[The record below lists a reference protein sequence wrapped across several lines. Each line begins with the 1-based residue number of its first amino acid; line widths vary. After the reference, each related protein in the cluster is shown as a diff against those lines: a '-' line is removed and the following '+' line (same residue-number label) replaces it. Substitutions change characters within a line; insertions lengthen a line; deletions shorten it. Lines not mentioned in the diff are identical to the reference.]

1 VPSLRP
7 RGLAGNSFRFFGA
20 RDNKKRLFAAA
31 FYKGEHMKRLSVI
44 GISLVVLV
52 ALAGVARADAPAKQE
67 GRVWY
72 DQNLTL
78 AFTPEWSFTV
88 MPGVRTE
95 FARSREN
102 LAGVQFLE
110 FFIGPNFTYKQGNLT
125 LKGSLWYYYMGYPTL
140 GRRTEQP
147 AGSGILN
154 CNLQLPGATNCQSTY
169 VFSHNLEIIPAAE
182 YRIGRWSIYD
192 RVILHNTFYADVY
205 NTDRTADLGL
215 SVNDQRWGWGTV
227 LRELV
232 QGRYALTDR
241 MGVLLAD
248 ELFFGIIEDSD
259 TKKLFKTNA
268 DGSHTATG
276 YTPTGYWKDGLR
288 YNRTYVG
295 IDFKVTPT
303 LTVAPMYMMEIGL
316 SPVDSGD
323 VTDIAHNLFVVVT
336 YVAKMWEDKK

>member
-1 VPSLRP
+1 
-7 RGLAGNSFRFFGA
+7 
-20 RDNKKRLFAAA
+20 
-31 FYKGEHMKRLSVI
+31 MKRLSVLA
-44 GISLVVLV
+44 ISLVSLV
-52 ALAGVARADAPAKQE
+52 ALAGVAQADAPAKQE

-95 FARSREN
+95 FARSREDS
-102 LAGVQFLE
+102 AGVQFLE
-110 FFIGPNFTYKQGNLT
+110 FFIGPNYTYRTGNLT
-125 LKGSLWYYYMGYPTL
+125 LKGSIWYYYMGYPTR
-140 GRRTEQP
+140 GRNAETP
-147 AGSGILN
+147 PGSGNLA
-154 CNLQLPGATNCQSTY
+154 CNVKATPTSTICLSTY
-169 VFSHNLEIIPAAE
+169 SFSHNLEIIPAAE

-192 RVILHNTFYADVY
+192 RVIFHNTFYADVY
-205 NTDRTADLGL
+205 GDTNPVTNAGL
-215 SVNDQRWGWGTV
+215 SINDQRWGWGTV
-227 LRELV
+227 LRELI

-241 MGVLLAD
+241 LGVLLAD

-259 TKKLFKTNA
+259 TKKLLKANA
-268 DGSHTATG
+268 DGTTSGGAG
-276 YTPTGYWKDGLR
+276 YKAPGYWKDGFR

-295 IDFKVTPT
+295 IDFKVTPA
-303 LTVAPMYMMEIGL
+303 LTVAPMYMIELGV

>member
-1 VPSLRP
+1 
-7 RGLAGNSFRFFGA
+7 
-20 RDNKKRLFAAA
+20 
-31 FYKGEHMKRLSVI
+31 MKRLSVI

-205 NTDRTADLGL
+205 NTDRTKDLGL
-215 SVNDQRWGWGTV
+215 DVGSQRAGWGTV
-227 LRELV
+227 LRELI
-232 QGRYALTDR
+232 QGRYAITDR
-241 MGVLLAD
+241 LGVLLAD
-248 ELFFGIIEDSD
+248 ELFFGIAEDSD
-259 TKKLFKTNA
+259 TSKLFKLA
-268 DGSHTATG
+268 SDGKTHIATG
-276 YTPTGYWKDGLR
+276 YTPTGYWKDGFR
-288 YNRTYVG
+288 YNRTYAG
-295 IDFKVTPT
+295 IDFKVTPA
-303 LTVAPMYMMEIGL
+303 LTVSPMYMIEIGV

-323 VTDIAHNLFVVVT
+323 ITDIAHNLFVVVT
-336 YVAKMWEDKK
+336 YVAKLYEDKK